1 MRPVAFH
8 FTTPLM
14 HLVCDSTLCCALAT
28 SCCLVSR
35 PCQNYPTHLIDSAV
49 QERTSL
55 RDIFFLK
62 SPFFWMLR
70 LLAAKF
76 SRSVRVPA
84 DNVEW
89 MLAETDKVEPGKQRL
104 FKTNRGTMSRLFE
117 YRAIMNMC
125 FYLISGSNHILYLRG
140 RFMRELCGRRLE
152 IIGPALLSPFLV
164 TSSSITSNKRRSVSV
179 KDTPEEKHTKCGEC
193 Q

>member
-1 MRPVAFH
+1 
-8 FTTPLM
+8 M
-14 HLVCDSTLCCALAT
+14 HLVTRHLCCALAT

-76 SRSVRVPA
+76 SRSVSVPA

-89 MLAETDKVEPGKQRL
+89 ILAETDKVEPGKQNNSRPTEEQWVSSDYEYVFL
-104 FKTNRGTMSRLFE
+104 FDFRKQSYPIFERHVRARVMWKKTWD
-117 YRAIMNMC
+117 YR
-125 FYLISGSNHILYLRG
+125 SGPPS
-140 RFMRELCGRRLE
+140 
-152 IIGPALLSPFLV
+152 SPFLV

-179 KDTPEEKHTKCGEC
+179 KDTAEEKHTKCGEC

>member
-1 MRPVAFH
+1 
-8 FTTPLM
+8 M

-117 YRAIMNMC
+117 YRAVMNMC
-125 FYLISGSNHILYLRG
+125 FYPISGSNHILYLRG
-140 RFMRELCGRRLE
+140 MFVRELCGRRLE